1 MNEYS
6 VPVRPHVMPY
16 RNTRMGGLTQAIGVC
31 PKCGVIRPYARRFS
45 KTGTHGEFFYNHEH
59 ALVFIVLERS
69 NSGRNSYYIMG
80 DVESDVRAL
89 LEKIGGAWEK
99 HMISVKEAYRE
110 LCRELGGPSEAEAD
124 E

>member
-1 MNEYS
+1 
-6 VPVRPHVMPY
+6 
-16 RNTRMGGLTQAIGVC
+16 
-31 PKCGVIRPYARRFS
+31 
-45 KTGTHGEFFYNHEH
+45 
-59 ALVFIVLERS
+59 LVFIVLERS

-80 DVESDVRAL
+80 DESDVRAL
-89 LEKIGGAWEK
+89 LEKIGRAWEK